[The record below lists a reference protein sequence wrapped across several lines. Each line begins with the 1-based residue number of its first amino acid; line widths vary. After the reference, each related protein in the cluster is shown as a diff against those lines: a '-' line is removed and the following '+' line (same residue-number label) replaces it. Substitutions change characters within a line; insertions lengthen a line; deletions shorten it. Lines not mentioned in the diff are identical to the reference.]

1 MLRRIFDVRPAVNR
15 QPGYRRVDSQS
26 GYQQTQKNLKTN
38 SNHKTRHDR
47 TTERAKAQTD
57 DVQTERAIDEFN
69 RFAQLEDT
77 QTEPWR
83 TTQENR
89 WTKWANVH
97 QHLAATHYNIHNHK
111 NVDVTQQ
118 FGRVT
123 STQSW
128 NTAAPPI
135 QIKKIQIGF
144 VSTQHDNMHL
154 NQRNNQTNARPQYV
168 EPMRNPKDR
177 RSTKLSAQPG
187 KANRISKIPNTY
199 PFNAPKDNTDRT
211 TQPNKSKP
219 YVQTQICPTIE
230 IQNMNVHQTTH
241 ARMCKRNNT
250 PQQTRNQIPAPQT
263 DYT

>member
-1 MLRRIFDVRPAVNR
+1 MIYKLFQDSSFRIEKIDREHRKSHIVRPQFVKQLHMLMQFLYGVTTLRDVRPAVNR

-111 NVDVTQQ
+111 NVDVTQ
-118 FGRVT
+118 
-123 STQSW
+123 
-128 NTAAPPI
+128 
-135 QIKKIQIGF
+135 
-144 VSTQHDNMHL
+144 
-154 NQRNNQTNARPQYV
+154 
-168 EPMRNPKDR
+168 
-177 RSTKLSAQPG
+177 
-187 KANRISKIPNTY
+187 
-199 PFNAPKDNTDRT
+199 
-211 TQPNKSKP
+211 
-219 YVQTQICPTIE
+219 
-230 IQNMNVHQTTH
+230 
-241 ARMCKRNNT
+241 
-250 PQQTRNQIPAPQT
+250 
-263 DYT
+263 